1 MSLGQTISRLRTER
15 RLTQDDLADQLEVSR
30 QSVSKWETDASVPE
44 LEKLVRMADL
54 FGVSLDELVRG
65 KTEAPAKPADQSEP
79 SAPEQANE
87 KARPRNIPLGRLVL
101 GGVLLAV
108 GLLGI
113 LLLLLF
119 AGLDGLLFGLMF
131 LSPFLLCGMICLNVR
146 RRAGLWCAWAVYI
159 PQQLYWTYATG
170 ITWRLT
176 FWTMQFTPEMNYM
189 RLAIGWL
196 MLLAMLGLLIGTSR
210 AFRNAILEPGRKSAA
225 LCIGLWLLFGLLLVP
240 FPLLFDSLLIALREI
255 VRLAALT
262 AALAVTLARLRGR
275 RAAR

>member
-79 SAPEQANE
+79 SAPEHADE
-87 KARPRNIPLGRLVL
+87 KARSRNIPLGRLVL

-131 LSPFLLCGMICLNVR
+131 LSPFLLCGIICLNVR
-146 RRAGLWCAWAVYI
+146 RRVGLWCAWAVYI

-196 MLLAMLGLLIGTSR
+196 MLLAMLGLMLGTSR
-210 AFRNAILEPGRKSAA
+210 AFRNAILKPGRKSAA

-262 AALAVTLARLRGR
+262 AALAVTLACLRGR
-275 RAAR
+275 RAAQ

>member
-15 RLTQDDLADQLEVSR
+15 RLTQDDLADRLEVSR

-65 KTEAPAKPADQSEP
+65 KIEAPAKPADQSEP
-79 SAPEQANE
+79 SAPEHANK

-101 GGVLLAV
+101 GGVLLVV
-108 GLLGI
+108 GVLGV

-131 LSPFLLCGMICLNVR
+131 LSPLLLCGIICLNVR

-196 MLLAMLGLLIGTSR
+196 MLLAMLGLLIGTLW
-210 AFRNAILEPGRKSAA
+210 AFRYAVLELGRKSAA
-225 LCIGLWLLFGLLLVP
+225 LCIGLWLLFGLLFVP

-262 AALAVTLARLRGR
+262 AALAVTLACLRGR
-275 RAAR
+275 RAVR

>member
-65 KTEAPAKPADQSEP
+65 KTEAPAKPADQPEP
-79 SAPEQANE
+79 SAPEHADE
-87 KARPRNIPLGRLVL
+87 RARPRDISLGRLVL

-210 AFRNAILEPGRKSAA
+210 AFRNASSGARAGNPLRCASGFGSSLACC
-225 LCIGLWLLFGLLLVP
+225 LCRSP
-240 FPLLFDSLLIALREI
+240 FCS
-255 VRLAALT
+255 T
-262 AALAVTLARLRGR
+262 AF
-275 RAAR
+275 